1 MNSEDS
7 KEQSS
12 NQPIVESLQSLQSS
26 VILDTDTQKEIPKI
40 IYICHKNI
48 ECLGMTYNFWKNL
61 NPTYEIK
68 LFDDAM
74 CKKFLLEEFSE
85 LHQSVFNFIPDGPI
99 KSDFWRVC
107 IIYKYGGIYVDAD
120 IHPLVP
126 LNEFLSHNSDFVT
139 CITKHNRNFN
149 PHFIAARKNDP
160 ILKECIEEYIM
171 FYNKRTYAYWDW
183 SIVHIFNR
191 KLSHVRDHYNKMP
204 RSQVFTINKKK
215 YQLFFE
221 MTIHDTKKKYIINDF
236 LKIKPQ
242 GLHDYYCS
250 FLNKRI
256 FNTRYNNYDP
266 QDHCF
271 KNHIVKNQKTIFN
284 VLGFRVNVKKIINAS
299 KAMNA
304 SKIMNMK
311 ILKML

>member
-12 NQPIVESLQSLQSS
+12 SEPIIESLQSSA
-26 VILDTDTQKEIPKI
+26 ILDTDAQKEIPKI

-48 ECLGMTYNFWKNL
+48 ECLNMTHKFWKRL
-61 NPTYEIK
+61 NPTYQIK
-68 LFDDAM
+68 LFDNAR
-74 CKKFLLEEFSE
+74 CEKFLLEQFSE

-126 LNEFLSHNSDFVT
+126 LNEFLSHDSDFVT

-160 ILKECIEEYIM
+160 ILKMCIEEYII
-171 FYNKRTYAYWDW
+171 FYNKRSYAYWDW

-191 KLSHVRDHYNKMP
+191 KLSHVKDHHNKMP
-204 RSQVFTINKKK
+204 RSQVFIINNKK

-221 MTIHDTKKKYIINDF
+221 MTIHDDTTKKHTINDF

-242 GLHDYYCS
+242 RLHDYYCS

-266 QDHCF
+266 YDHSF
-271 KNHIVKNQKTIFN
+271 KNYDVKNRKTIFN
-284 VLGFRVNVKKIINAS
+284 ALGLRVNVKKI
-299 KAMNA
+299 
-304 SKIMNMK
+304 SKIMN
-311 ILKML
+311 IRNLKLL